1 MSCSSLP
8 LGLVIALKLSVS
20 LLAQTTPLP
29 IAVEKSVPTTP
40 EVPVARNPELIAAS
54 ERLQSSFGVII
65 KLGLGTDP
73 AVSAVYDVTPIKAE
87 HVANA
92 LLMLEWITAEL
103 KRYPEGF
110 LKKFGSKNLVLAN
123 AFISK
128 ASKGAATPYSPTF
141 IVHKNSGSIFVT
153 VPTTMTAT
161 TEALGRG
168 SIHSTL
174 FSYLLEDVK
183 APESPIGLSHWKTLE
198 SDDSALETESAKRLR
213 KASNSREGLYK
224 TMWDPSDFAE
234 LNALAKT
241 DARLKQR
248 IEIVQDFLH
257 TLDPQFNQA
266 YWTALGTIPEH
277 QRIVCLN
284 NLADAHSNAQIKA
297 DAAIQ
302 NDIQTL
308 EKQWGFKVLW
318 EPGSAAPPMPSKVRL
333 EYSYFTDKKLPQFKE
348 FIRMIRDELQMYP
361 VEITRRLNV
370 KNLFILDDF
379 NFRGA
384 GVAGQGMSWLP
395 QVSFA
400 YGLHG
405 FDTTKATS
413 MDFLRRTIH
422 HELLHLMD
430 KEFSKEGGPI
440 YGESWESLNETGFV
454 YKISRLNA
462 VVSNTPVA
470 PTASGQTSFYKDNT
484 KWQGFA
490 EPYGMNIATDDRATL
505 YGRLMTA
512 RLADGG
518 KGDQPFLERL
528 DTDKFLKVKAAR
540 MSEFFQ
546 MLKRD
551 LAISPSSPLYERLQS
566 VFPPGNTH

>member
-1 MSCSSLP
+1 MNCSSLP
-8 LGLVIALKLSVS
+8 PGLAIVLVLSASVFAQKAPPPIAGVKDV
-20 LLAQTTPLP
+20 QTTAE
-29 IAVEKSVPTTP
+29 IS
-40 EVPVARNPELIAAS
+40 VARSPELIEAS
-54 ERLQSSFGVII
+54 QRLQASFGIGL
-65 KLGLGTDP
+65 KLGLGKDP
-73 AVSAVYDVTPIKAE
+73 EVAKVYDVTPMKAA
-87 HVANA
+87 HVVNA
-92 LLMLEWITAEL
+92 LSMLDWIEAEL

-110 LKKFGSKNLVLAN
+110 LKKFGSKYLVLAN
-123 AFISK
+123 AYISK
-128 ASKGAATPYSPTF
+128 AAKAAKGASTPYSPIF
-141 IVHKNSGSIFVT
+141 IAHKNSGSIFVT
-153 VPTTMTAT
+153 IPTTMTAA

-168 SIHSTL
+168 AIHTTL

-183 APESPIGLSHWKTLE
+183 APESSIALLHWKTLE
-198 SDDSALETESAKRLR
+198 SDDSALETESAKRLT
-213 KASNSREGLYK
+213 KASNSREGLYRII
-224 TMWDPSDFAE
+224 WDPSDFAE
-234 LNALAKT
+234 LKTLAET

-248 IEIVQDFLH
+248 IEIVQNFLH

-266 YWTALGTIPEH
+266 YWSALGTIPEH

-284 NLADAHSNAQIKA
+284 DLTDTHSNDQIKA
-297 DAAIQ
+297 DATIQ
-302 NDIQTL
+302 NDIRML

-333 EYSYFTDKKLPQFKE
+333 EYSYFTDKKLQKFKE
-348 FIRMIRDELQMYP
+348 FIQMIREELQMYP
-361 VEITRRLNV
+361 VEITQRLNL

-384 GVAGQGMSWLP
+384 GVAGQGMNWLP
-395 QVSFA
+395 QASFA

-405 FDTTKATS
+405 FDPSKTTS

-422 HELLHLMD
+422 HEVLHLMD

-440 YGESWESLNETGFV
+440 YGEAWESLNEKGFV

-462 VVSNTPVA
+462 AVSNTPTST
-470 PTASGQTSFYKDNT
+470 PQTAFYKPNT

-512 RLADGG
+512 RLADEG

-528 DTDKFLKVKAAR
+528 GSDKFLKGKAAR

-546 MLKRD
+546 LLQRD
-551 LAISPSSPLYERLQS
+551 LAIPPSSPLYERFQS
-566 VFPPGNTH
+566 VFPLKNIN